1 VARRRRA
8 LAGQDLRGDRQ
19 PRAAPPSQPWA
30 TICCAFGVEGRYQP
44 PGWNVFVPRASSPSS
59 GCPRAPNGAG
69 DTSPERKPWVITPEL
84 TVPSTGL
91 AQPERRAPEG
101 MRGNRSR
108 VERRG
113 MAWEGR
119 WSRGRDRSSA
129 WNCRGRPSVP
139 RHLDTATPNTDR
151 HAQPEAWSGRGGG
164 GPAPPPR
171 PPPPPTTAPSAG
183 TASAIVPACASPD
196 SLSRTGASHARSGT
210 SARRCGRS
218 DAFGGLRTQDSSF
231 VAILGYHVERLR
243 RRGMLAEPTAGRQA
257 TAGSSGA
264 ATRATGSLDKGQRC
278 LESSVI
284 KGIQLAR
291 SPC

>member
-151 HAQPEAWSGRGGG
+151 HAQPEAWSGRGG
-164 GPAPPPR
+164 APPPPRRAPGR
-171 PPPPPTTAPSAG
+171 PPPPPPHH
-183 TASAIVPACASPD
+183 
-196 SLSRTGASHARSGT
+196 GAQRRDRFGHRSGMRV
-210 SARRCGRS
+210 ARFPLPDRCISCKVWHLCKALWQVR
-218 DAFGGLRTQDSSF
+218 
-231 VAILGYHVERLR
+231 RLW
-243 RRGMLAEPTAGRQA
+243 
-257 TAGSSGA
+257 
-264 ATRATGSLDKGQRC
+264 
-278 LESSVI
+278 
-284 KGIQLAR
+284 GIAD
-291 SPC
+291 PG